1 MDLISQIV
9 ERAKANKQRI
19 VLPEGTEERTLKAAN
34 QILTDGV
41 ADLILLG
48 NPDEIMS
55 LAKQW
60 GLGNIGKA
68 TIIDPTDHPKKEEYA
83 QLLCEL
89 RKKKGMTI
97 EEARKLVVDPLYLG
111 CLIIKAGDADGQL
124 AGARNTTG
132 NVLRPALQ
140 IIKTTPGITCVSGAM
155 LLLTHAPEYGNN
167 GVIVM
172 GDVAV
177 TPVPDAN
184 QLAQIAV
191 CTAQTAKAVAGID
204 PRVAMLSFSTKGSA
218 KHEVVDKVVEALAI
232 AKEMAPDLK
241 IDGEL
246 QADAALVPHIGASKA
261 PGSEIAGK
269 ANVLVVP
276 CLEVGNISYK
286 LVERLGHATAIGPI
300 LQGIAR
306 PVNDLSRGCSIDDVY
321 KMIAITANQA
331 IAAKETNNHSPK
343 NNNIMKILVLN
354 CGSSSIKYK
363 LFDMTTKEVLAQGGI
378 EKIGLVGS
386 FLKLTLP
393 NGEKKIL
400 EKDIPEHTAGIEF
413 ILNTLVSPEYGAIK
427 SLDEINAVGHRMVH
441 GGERFS
447 ESVLLNK
454 EVLDAF
460 IACNDLAP
468 LHNPANLKG
477 VNAVSAILPNV
488 PQVGVFDTAFH
499 QTMPDY
505 AYMYA
510 IPYELYEKYGV
521 RRYGFHGTSHR
532 YVSQRVCEFLGVD
545 PKGKK
550 IITCHIGN
558 GGSISAIKDGKCIDT
573 SMGLTPLEGLVMGT
587 RSGDIDA
594 GAVTFIMEKEGLNAT
609 GVSNLLNKKSGVLGV
624 SGVSSDMRELEAA
637 VAAGNPKAILAEKM
651 YFYRIKKYIGAY
663 AAALGGVDIILF
675 TGGVGENQANCR
687 SEVCEGLEFMG
698 VKIDL
703 EKNKVRGEE
712 AIISADDSKVTV
724 AVIPTDEELMIASDT
739 LAILN
744 K

>member
-1 MDLISQIV
+1 
-9 ERAKANKQRI
+9 
-19 VLPEGTEERTLKAAN
+19 
-34 QILTDGV
+34 
-41 ADLILLG
+41 
-48 NPDEIMS
+48 
-55 LAKQW
+55 
-60 GLGNIGKA
+60 
-68 TIIDPTDHPKKEEYA
+68 
-83 QLLCEL
+83 
-89 RKKKGMTI
+89 
-97 EEARKLVVDPLYLG
+97 
-111 CLIIKAGDADGQL
+111 
-124 AGARNTTG
+124 
-132 NVLRPALQ
+132 
-140 IIKTTPGITCVSGAM
+140 
-155 LLLTHAPEYGNN
+155 
-167 GVIVM
+167 
-172 GDVAV
+172 
-177 TPVPDAN
+177 
-184 QLAQIAV
+184 
-191 CTAQTAKAVAGID
+191 
-204 PRVAMLSFSTKGSA
+204 
-218 KHEVVDKVVEALAI
+218 
-232 AKEMAPDLK
+232 
-241 IDGEL
+241 
-246 QADAALVPHIGASKA
+246 
-261 PGSEIAGK
+261 
-269 ANVLVVP
+269 
-276 CLEVGNISYK
+276 
-286 LVERLGHATAIGPI
+286 
-300 LQGIAR
+300 
-306 PVNDLSRGCSIDDVY
+306 
-321 KMIAITANQA
+321 
-331 IAAKETNNHSPK
+331 
-343 NNNIMKILVLN
+343 MKILVLN

-454 EVLDAF
+454 EVLEAF

>member
-1 MDLISQIV
+1 
-9 ERAKANKQRI
+9 
-19 VLPEGTEERTLKAAN
+19 
-34 QILTDGV
+34 
-41 ADLILLG
+41 
-48 NPDEIMS
+48 
-55 LAKQW
+55 
-60 GLGNIGKA
+60 
-68 TIIDPTDHPKKEEYA
+68 
-83 QLLCEL
+83 
-89 RKKKGMTI
+89 
-97 EEARKLVVDPLYLG
+97 
-111 CLIIKAGDADGQL
+111 
-124 AGARNTTG
+124 
-132 NVLRPALQ
+132 
-140 IIKTTPGITCVSGAM
+140 
-155 LLLTHAPEYGNN
+155 
-167 GVIVM
+167 
-172 GDVAV
+172 
-177 TPVPDAN
+177 
-184 QLAQIAV
+184 
-191 CTAQTAKAVAGID
+191 
-204 PRVAMLSFSTKGSA
+204 
-218 KHEVVDKVVEALAI
+218 
-232 AKEMAPDLK
+232 
-241 IDGEL
+241 
-246 QADAALVPHIGASKA
+246 
-261 PGSEIAGK
+261 
-269 ANVLVVP
+269 
-276 CLEVGNISYK
+276 
-286 LVERLGHATAIGPI
+286 
-300 LQGIAR
+300 
-306 PVNDLSRGCSIDDVY
+306 
-321 KMIAITANQA
+321 
-331 IAAKETNNHSPK
+331 
-343 NNNIMKILVLN
+343 MKILVLN

-386 FLKLTLP
+386 FLNLTLP